1 VTSASDLNCNIL
13 ILVDWRSFIVRF
25 WNYAKSAFTNH
36 WNLLAFL
43 GGSAAALLSGYPEVF
58 LPLVAAAELTYLGL
72 LSGHPRYQAYVDAQ
86 EAKASRAV
94 GSAEADEMLKNIT
107 QSLPRESLE
116 RFDALRRQCWE
127 LQQIA
132 ADLKHPASGD
142 IGAPLENS
150 QVAGLDRLLWI
161 HLRLLY
167 TEFALSRFLKRT
179 REDVILDDIRTLEER
194 LSRLPADDKQ
204 VQSQRVRKTLED
216 NLETSRAR
224 LANVTKARENY
235 ELVRLEIERLENK
248 IRGLSEM
255 AVNRQEP
262 EFISGQV
269 DQVAESMLDTE
280 RTMNELRFATG
291 LEAMDAE
298 APELL
303 RTRTLETN

>member
-1 VTSASDLNCNIL
+1 L
-13 ILVDWRSFIVRF
+13 IAVRF
-25 WNYAKSAFTNH
+25 WKYAKSAFSNR

-43 GGSAAALLSGYPEVF
+43 GGSTAALLSGFPLVF
-58 LPLVAAAELTYLGL
+58 LPLVAAAELTYVGL
-72 LSGHPRYQAYVDAQ
+72 LSGHPRFQEYVDAQ
-86 EAKASRAV
+86 EAKATRVA
-94 GSAEADEMLKNIT
+94 GSVETDEMLQKIT

-116 RFDALRRQCWE
+116 RFNALRKQCWE

-132 ADLKHPASGD
+132 ADLKNPTNVDVGM
-142 IGAPLENS
+142 PLENS

-167 TEFALSRFLKRT
+167 TEFALSRFLDRT
-179 REDVILDDIRTLEER
+179 PEENIRADIKTLEKR
-194 LSRLPADDKQ
+194 LSQLPADDKQ
-204 VQSQRVRKTLED
+204 IQSQRVRKALED

-224 LANVTKARENY
+224 LANVAKARENH

-280 RTMNELRFATG
+280 KTMNELRFATG
-291 LEAMDAE
+291 LEETDAE

-303 RTRTLETN
+303 RPRAVETN

>member
-1 VTSASDLNCNIL
+1 MGFGKYI
-13 ILVDWRSFIVRF
+13 
-25 WNYAKSAFTNH
+25 KKAFTNH

-43 GGSAAALLSGYPEVF
+43 GGSAAALLSGYGVVL
-58 LPLVAAAELTYLGL
+58 LPLVAAAEITYVGL
-72 LSGHPRYQAYVDAQ
+72 LAGHPRFQSYVDAQ
-86 EAKASRAV
+86 EAKATRVADSV
-94 GSAEADEMLKNIT
+94 EAEQMLKNIT
-107 QSLPRESLE
+107 TSLPRESLE
-116 RFDALRRQCWE
+116 RFDKLRKQCWE

-132 ADLKHPASGD
+132 ADLKNPAPGNVD
-142 IGAPLENS
+142 APLENS

-167 TEFALSRFLKRT
+167 TEFALSRFLDRT
-179 REDVILDDIRTLEER
+179 REDEIRANIRTLEKR
-194 LSRLPADDKQ
+194 LGELAADDKQ

-216 NLETSRAR
+216 NLETNRAR
-224 LANVTKARENY
+224 LTNLTKARENH

-291 LEAMDAE
+291 LEEMDAE

-303 RTRTLETN
+303 RRRAVETN

>member
-1 VTSASDLNCNIL
+1 
-13 ILVDWRSFIVRF
+13 VRF
-25 WNYAKSAFTNH
+25 WKYVKTAFTNH

-58 LPLVAAAELTYLGL
+58 LPLVAAGELTYLGL
-72 LSGHPRYQAYVDAQ
+72 LSGHPKFQAYVEAQ
-86 EAKASRAV
+86 DAKATREA
-94 GSAEADEMLKNIT
+94 GSAETEGMLRNIT
-107 QSLPRESLE
+107 KSLPRESLE
-116 RFDALRRQCWE
+116 RFDALRKQCWE

-132 ADLKHPASGD
+132 ADLKNPAAAD

-167 TEFALSRFLKRT
+167 TEFALSRFLDRT
-179 REDVILDDIRTLEER
+179 REEDIRADIKSLEKR
-194 LSRLPADDKQ
+194 LAQMPADEKQ
-204 VQSQRVRKTLED
+204 LQSQRVRKTLED
-216 NLETSRAR
+216 NLETSRGR
-224 LANVTKARENY
+224 LANVTKARENH

-248 IRGLSEM
+248 IRSLSEL

-291 LEAMDAE
+291 LEEFDAD
-298 APELL
+298 APQLL
-303 RTRTLETN
+303 RTRAMETN

>member
-1 VTSASDLNCNIL
+1 
-13 ILVDWRSFIVRF
+13 VRF
-25 WNYAKSAFTNH
+25 WKYAKTAFTNH

-43 GGSAAALLSGYPEVF
+43 GGSAAAVLSGYPEVF
-58 LPLVAAAELTYLGL
+58 LPLVAAGELLYVGL
-72 LSGHPRYQAYVDAQ
+72 LSGHPRFQDYVDAQ
-86 EAKASRAV
+86 EAKVTREA
-94 GSAEADEMLKNIT
+94 GSVHTDEMLHKIT
-107 QSLPRESLE
+107 KSLPRESLQ
-116 RFDALRRQCWE
+116 RFDALRKQCWE

-132 ADLKHPASGD
+132 ADLKTPGNVD
-142 IGAPLENS
+142 VDMPLESS

-167 TEFALSRFLKRT
+167 TEFALSRFLERT
-179 REDVILDDIRTLEER
+179 PEENIRADIRTLEKR
-194 LSRLPADDKQ
+194 LSQLPADNTQ
-204 VQSQRVRKTLED
+204 PQSQRVRKTLED

-224 LANVTKARENY
+224 LANVAKARENH
-235 ELVRLEIERLENK
+235 ELVHLEIERLENK
-248 IRGLSEM
+248 IRSLSEM

-291 LEAMDAE
+291 FEETDSE

-303 RTRTLETN
+303 RPRAVETN